1 MIKMYSGCARNA
13 NDVNRAVALAARTF
27 RSNEDGDSAINV
39 KSLLLSPEGS
49 IAEQDVVVLAE
60 AGEILGA
67 CFLFDRY
74 FYRGRSKLKGTFLTS
89 ICIAESSRGKGCS
102 ALLMNCAINEVKRR
116 GAGFAILIARRAVD
130 HFYNKFNFWGL
141 SQYSKIQL
149 KLSEISVSDK
159 EFSFSPVTESDLAV
173 INTLYESTYSGLYG
187 SCERSFEY
195 WKHLMWR
202 SANQRCNFLTYRTQ
216 GRVSGYVIFSGS
228 ELYEFATARNSSY
241 VEFIHVLGENYSIK
255 EMTLHCSI
263 EHPIS
268 CELQGMDFSLTQRQC
283 NYGGHMVRVINEA
296 VLLKELEKDIQ
307 DSIGSIGI
315 EGYKEVLG
323 DALINFTNGKVE
335 ITLKNT
341 PYSYKNT
348 CLLMGADF
356 LSMGLGRDSA
366 YKPRSFNVSLF
377 NQC

>member
-1 MIKMYSGCARNA
+1 MYIGCARNL
-13 NDVNRAVALAARTF
+13 NEAA
-27 RSNEDGDSAINV
+27 SAIQLASKIFRPTIDIKNAIDITSHLMFPTGTISEKNV
-39 KSLLLSPEGS
+39 LVMVNES
-49 IAEQDVVVLAE
+49 QDVI
-60 AGEILGA
+60 GT
-67 CFLFDRY
+67 CFLVDRL
-74 FYRGRSKLKGTFLTS
+74 FYRGRMKLKGTYFTS
-89 ICIAESSRGKGCS
+89 ICIAESSRGKGFA
-102 ALLMNCAINEVKRR
+102 ALLMNCAINEVTRR
-116 GAGFAILIARRAVD
+116 GSVFAILIARRAVD
-130 HFYNKFNFWGL
+130 HFYNKFHFWGL

-149 KLSEISVSDK
+149 KLTGTSLSDK
-159 EFSFSPVTESDLAV
+159 GSSFLPVSEGDLAEV
-173 INTLYESTYSGLYG
+173 NTLYESTYSGLYG
-187 SCERSFEY
+187 SCERSPEY
-195 WKHLMWR
+195 WKQVMWR
-202 SANQRCNFLTYRTQ
+202 SDNQRCNFFTYRTQ
-216 GRVSGYVIFSGS
+216 GRISGYVIFSGS

-241 VEFIHVLGENYSIK
+241 VEFIHVLGESYSIK

-315 EGYKEVLG
+315 EGHKEVLG

-377 NQC
+377 DQC